1 MHHHARGLMVDMRKC
16 KGRPSAETLA
26 WRDDVTVPKYIRAG
40 MEKLAR
46 LLGCGVGPR
55 AQTVARPNMRTAT
68 STPSEK
74 PSEGFSFRDALESN
88 GA

>member
-1 MHHHARGLMVDMRKC
+1 MHHPARGLMVDMRKC

-46 LLGCGVGPR
+46 LWRGTTSADSSATEYENRYFDTEREALGGVL
-55 AQTVARPNMRTAT
+55 V
-68 STPSEK
+68 
-74 PSEGFSFRDALESN
+74 
-88 GA
+88 